1 MSLNVSASMRRCML
15 LPVRDSVGGAL
26 GFKVFEDVERYLK
39 DSDWCYYTSN
49 SEILNILSNYKRN
62 LDSVL
67 TNPEVL
73 KIISEKTKT
82 GSLMKVDIVN
92 QVKGVDLKIK
102 VLGANGSDVF
112 FKEQTRLNTDDP
124 KIIAQTV
131 KNWLTI
137 YEKQIPYDGLV
148 IGVLGNQFS
157 IDVGENRGIFQG
169 NEVIISRPTRKKK
182 HPLLKEIIDW
192 DSEKLGSAKVIHS
205 SDSQA
210 TGNVLQYDTNRKLRN
225 GDWVILK
232 RESKPGLIE
241 QKKYVEKNEYEFG
254 KLGEV
259 ALLFNV
265 GKGSA
270 TSDGTTTKK
279 LSGTVLGVD
288 LRTTLWLTRNYFFGL
303 DISRVVGSLSQ
314 EEGTLA
320 STSNNM
326 SNSFVRVKAGY
337 KYLPMGFFYGPQVDA
352 YVGYASYTYG
362 LDTSVADG
370 FTEVGFKGLLFG
382 AKGSIPIQKVFRA
395 YMELS
400 LLFSPGFE
408 EEVTVYGEDD
418 SARNYSVEIGGQYLY
433 APNMTF
439 DISYGVNSS
448 KASFETP
455 VRSISVKQSALKLGT
470 TFTF

>member
-1 MSLNVSASMRRCML
+1 M
-15 LPVRDSVGGAL
+15 
-26 GFKVFEDVERYLK
+26 
-39 DSDWCYYTSN
+39 
-49 SEILNILSNYKRN
+49 
-62 LDSVL
+62 
-67 TNPEVL
+67 
-73 KIISEKTKT
+73 
-82 GSLMKVDIVN
+82 
-92 QVKGVDLKIK
+92 
-102 VLGANGSDVF
+102 
-112 FKEQTRLNTDDP
+112 
-124 KIIAQTV
+124 
-131 KNWLTI
+131 
-137 YEKQIPYDGLV
+137 
-148 IGVLGNQFS
+148 
-157 IDVGENRGIFQG
+157 
-169 NEVIISRPTRKKK
+169 
-182 HPLLKEIIDW
+182 
-192 DSEKLGSAKVIHS
+192 
-205 SDSQA
+205 
-210 TGNVLQYDTNRKLRN
+210 
-225 GDWVILK
+225 
-232 RESKPGLIE
+232 
-241 QKKYVEKNEYEFG
+241 
-254 KLGEV
+254 
-259 ALLFNV
+259 FNV

-314 EEGTLA
+314 EEGTLT
-320 STSNNM
+320 SSSNNM